1 MKDRKCRNLRH
12 NFTSVSTSNF
22 RTITLF
28 ICRSSLPED
37 IFGTLLPEGA
47 NRNKSLVP
55 HRGEILEIN
64 RQVPLS
70 RPLFDGFGSQQT
82 TTAATD
88 SDVSKTEI
96 ELKKKASEVSTSA
109 TPGSRPI
116 VPLVTER
123 LPNGWAKKAVKRL
136 EGMCD
141 ILRFAKPIL
150 FLVVSTAFFNMF
162 INPLTST

>member
-1 MKDRKCRNLRH
+1 MKLYYFLPK
-12 NFTSVSTSNF
+12 SNF
-22 RTITLF
+22 CMTVFF
-28 ICRSSLPED
+28 IYRSCLPEK

-82 TTAATD
+82 TTTD

-96 ELKKKASEVSTSA
+96 ELKQKVSEVAA
-109 TPGSRPI
+109 TAAPGSRPPA
-116 VPLVTER
+116 PLVTER
-123 LPNGWAKKAVKRL
+123 LPNGWAKKAGKRV
-136 EGMCD
+136 EGMCNFLCLLNQK
-141 ILRFAKPIL
+141 IKVFFVISSVKYSLYPIRERIRED
-150 FLVVSTAFFNMF
+150 S
-162 INPLTST
+162 